1 MICDWCKVQIQN
13 KLLHWV
19 DSFFFLLNHQEMWV
33 SESFLCAISLQLMT
47 SPTKPESRL
56 YVHIWQNSHQIYKG
70 NPVSLVVFHPWW
82 HWPGHYPY
90 HLRQN
95 DHHPRQPCYHHQS
108 CRRYSN
114 YYTIFYIQQIINKL
128 NWKAQS
134 VPWKNRSD
142 GGRVLFTAL
151 TLRQLR
157 EKNIYIPYKIK

>member
-19 DSFFFLLNHQEMWV
+19 DSFFFLLNNQEMWV

-56 YVHIWQNSHQIYKG
+56 YVHIWQNNHQIYKG

-95 DHHPRQPCYHHQS
+95 DHHPRQPRYHHQS

-128 NWKAQS
+128 KVKSAVCAMKEQIWWRQS
-134 VPWKNRSD
+134 
-142 GGRVLFTAL
+142 F
-151 TLRQLR
+151 
-157 EKNIYIPYKIK
+157 IYSVNSAGN